1 MTGQEDSTVDD
12 DFKIDLDRCR
22 VVHTPTGCT
31 YSFPEAALA
40 GDLQLWQVVE
50 VGKRA
55 RDVPDRGEI
64 RKMAFDLYVAAAKK
78 RATSHQTVPG

>member
-1 MTGQEDSTVDD
+1 MAGQEDSTVD

-31 YSFPEAALA
+31 YSFPEAALS

-50 VGKRA
+50 VGKRT
-55 RDVPDRGEI
+55 RDVPERGEI

-78 RATSHQTVPG
+78 RATNPQAVTG

>member
-1 MTGQEDSTVDD
+1 MDTVDD
-12 DFKIDLDRCR
+12 DFKIDLEGCR

-31 YSFPEAALA
+31 YSFPEAARS

-55 RDVPDRGEI
+55 RDVPERGEI
-64 RKMAFDLYVAAAKK
+64 RKMAFELYVAAKR
-78 RATSHQTVPG
+78 RATNPHAVTG